1 MLPLDCGH
9 LSANARKWLLTPIR
23 QRRSVC
29 VLIEE
34 ETPMPQYVTL
44 VRYTQQG
51 MSTIKESPAR
61 LYAAKK
67 SAEAVGGKVL
77 AWYLTMGQYDAVLI
91 SEFPTDETCATFTLS
106 AGQLGNIS
114 TETMKAFPEPEYRKI
129 IEAIS

>member
-1 MLPLDCGH
+1 
-9 LSANARKWLLTPIR
+9 
-23 QRRSVC
+23 
-29 VLIEE
+29 
-34 ETPMPQYVTL
+34 MPQYVTL
-44 VRYTQQG
+44 VRSTQQG